1 MTATEASPIVG
12 SVVTGPYLRDAGRG
26 LPTALPAAVLSND
39 NYGFAVMSG
48 IVTWSRLHAGQEL
61 LTRQGISLKL
71 FRMSPCG
78 LDHIFASPVEV
89 RWLAYGL

>member
-1 MTATEASPIVG
+1 MG
-12 SVVTGPYLRDAGRG
+12 SVVTGPYLHFAGRG
-26 LPTALPAAVLSND
+26 LPTALPVTVLANG

-61 LTRQGISLKL
+61 LTRQGISLEL
-71 FRMSPCG
+71 VRMSPCG
-78 LDHIFASPVEV
+78 SDHIFASPVEV